1 MDLSRIKLVVTD
13 MDGTLLNSKHQ
24 VSPLFFDLYKQL
36 RKNNILFVAASGRQ
50 FGSIAEK
57 LAPIRD
63 EIIIIA
69 ENGGYAVQHG
79 KELVST
85 ALPGGKKN
93 EVLKELS
100 AVPDAHPILCC
111 KDSAYISESSRNFQS
126 KLQEYYTTYQVIPD
140 LYEFDQDIL
149 KIAVYHDINS
159 EQYIYPAVQ
168 SFESDL
174 QVKVSGEH
182 WVDLSHPDANK
193 GYALKKIQD
202 SYGISPEETLVFGDY
217 NNDLEMLSLATFSV
231 AMANAHPNVLSAA
244 NYKTLT
250 NDEGGVEHILQKMLD
265 NF

>member
-1 MDLSRIKLVVTD
+1 

-36 RKNNILFVAASGRQ
+36 RNNNILFVAASGRQ

-69 ENGGYAVQHG
+69 ENGGFAVQQG

-85 ALPGGKKN
+85 PLPGGKKN
-93 EVLKELS
+93 EVLRELS

-111 KDSAYISESSRNFQS
+111 KGSAYISERSRDFQS
-126 KLQEYYTTYQVIPD
+126 KLQEYYTSYQVVSD
-140 LYEFDQDIL
+140 LYEFDEEIL
-149 KIAVYHDINS
+149 KIAVYHEINS

-168 SFESDL
+168 SFESEL

-182 WVDLSHPDANK
+182 WVDLSHPNANK

-202 SYGISPEETLVFGDY
+202 NYGISPEETLVFGDY
-217 NNDLEMLSLATFSV
+217 NNDLEMLSLATYSV

-250 NDEGGVEHILQKMLD
+250 NDEGGVEHILQKMLE
-265 NF
+265 NY